1 MIFAYLVNSYQQKIE
16 IIEVGCSQK
25 KQIILDPS
33 IAEGRSNLL
42 NLATLFRATKKV
54 SKARILE
61 PSFTNLLISPNDSIF
76 WGWVLPI
83 TFYF

>member
-25 KQIILDPS
+25 KQRILDPS